1 MVNSKRLH
9 STPLLT
15 SKFSKYEG
23 WPYSAVYVNSMAF
36 SHYCRFTPSSTVGK
50 PTLQDPT
57 SPAFPFPTTAPFLH
71 HVEVWRVVWFSQNE
85 TFWKKKCVTNPLCCL
100 SGDDTLK
107 IWDIRNFKKPL
118 NMANGLTNYF
128 AMWVIT
134 VSQSKDLNGA
144 TTRLFHVFTFSP
156 WAGPTAVLAQMTS
169 SS

>member
-1 MVNSKRLH
+1 MVNIYSETWWKKAKSSFSDKSEPLSGNVSCRVQCIVQSWDWGFNSQLPVWRLRGFSRVSLSDLCVCVWRIVSPVCALRMVNSKRLH

-85 TFWKKKCVTNPLCCL
+85 TFKKKNC
-100 SGDDTLK
+100 
-107 IWDIRNFKKPL
+107 
-118 NMANGLTNYF
+118 Y
-128 AMWVIT
+128 
-134 VSQSKDLNGA
+134 
-144 TTRLFHVFTFSP
+144 
-156 WAGPTAVLAQMTS
+156 
-169 SS
+169 